1 MLFRS
6 NCKIMIALPN
16 GKKEKKKYI
25 YIYIFFLR
33 IVVSS
38 KEKLIKKDQ
47 KIRESYCNYK

>member
-1 MLFRS
+1 
-6 NCKIMIALPN
+6 MIALPN
-16 GKKEKKKYI
+16 GKKEKKKNIYI

-47 KIRESYCNYK
+47 RFENRIVIINK